1 VPFRHVRL
9 TIAIATLALGCLAAP
24 AQAAPRRA
32 LVVFAHG
39 VTAQRLAT
47 IPGASVGLLGATQG
61 RYEQVQA
68 LLDMS
73 QGTRTSF
80 NAYDPVDLPPI
91 GLARGRVEN
100 WRAVVRRAHG
110 APAEVV
116 PGLLGSALHDGA
128 AWVGPLD
135 TGAIVA
141 ADRAGRFATA
151 RRVGEALRAHPLVV
165 TDVGSTGAV
174 RRLAA
179 ARPPGTL
186 LVAIAAPPPSA
197 QRAQLLPIAIVGLG
211 GGHALTTRTTRIDGL
226 VTGIDL
232 APTVLRWLG
241 QPVPHEMVGVPIR
254 ANAHLDLGALR
265 RLEARLRVVSARRL
279 PTLAWLGALWLALA
293 LALRSRRALRI
304 GGLAVLGMLPA
315 LLAFGAFSPARKVE
329 EIGVGALALA
339 LGALTDALVPWPR
352 APVVPAAVTVV
363 AYVADLA
370 AGSPLIVRSLF
381 GPNPLFGAR
390 FYGIGNELEATLPV
404 VVLAGVAAALGDR
417 ERSRTTALAFAA
429 AGVAL
434 GVALGSGRL
443 GADVGGVITVGAG
456 TAVAVALAAPGRV
469 TARRVALVLAAP
481 VAAVV
486 ALAALDL
493 ATGGDSHFTRSVLRA
508 GDHAALG
515 DAIVRRYQLAFRVLE
530 RPVMLV
536 LAPLA
541 LVAIAVAIR
550 RRDALLAGIPG
561 APLWGAALAGAAA
574 AGVAGALFND
584 SGPLLLVF
592 AIFVAAWTALYLRAG
607 VGTGS

>member
-1 VPFRHVRL
+1 VPFRHAKL
-9 TIAIATLALGCLAAP
+9 TIALALLAPACLPAP
-24 AQAAPRRA
+24 AQAVPRRA

-39 VTAQRLAT
+39 VTAKRLASV
-47 IPGASVGLLGATQG
+47 PGASVGLLGATQG
-61 RYEQVQA
+61 RYERLQA
-68 LLDMS
+68 VLDMS

-80 NAYDPVDLPPI
+80 NAYDPVDLPVI
-91 GLARGRVEN
+91 GIGRGRIEN
-100 WRAVVRRAHG
+100 WRAVVRRARG

-116 PGLLGSALHDGA
+116 PGLLGSALRGRA
-128 AWVGPLD
+128 AWVGPPD
-135 TGAIVA
+135 PEAIVA
-141 ADRAGRFATA
+141 ADRAGRFETA
-151 RRVGEALRAHPLVV
+151 RSVAGALRDHELVV
-165 TDVGSTGAV
+165 TEVRGIGAV

-179 ARPPGTL
+179 ARPPGAL
-186 LVAIAAPPPSA
+186 LVAIAALPPSA
-197 QRAQLLPIAIVGLG
+197 HSAQLLPIATVGLG
-211 GGHALTTRTTRIDGL
+211 GGRELTTRTTRIDGL

-241 QPVPHEMVGVPIR
+241 RPVPREMVGEPMR
-254 ANAHLDLGALR
+254 ANGREDLGALR

-279 PTLAWLGALWLALA
+279 PTLAWLGVLWLAVA

-304 GGLAVLGMLPA
+304 GGLAVLWMLPS
-315 LLAFGAFSPARKVE
+315 LLAFGAFAPARAVE

-352 APVVPAAVTVV
+352 APLVPAVVTVV

-404 VVLAGVAAALGDR
+404 VVLVGVAAALGDR

-429 AGVAL
+429 AGVVL
-434 GVALGSGRL
+434 GAALGSGRL

-469 TARRVALVLAAP
+469 TTRRVALVLAAP
-481 VAAVV
+481 VAAVI
-486 ALAALDL
+486 ALAGLDL

-541 LVAIAVAIR
+541 LLAIAVAIR

-574 AGVAGALFND
+574 AGLAGALFND

-592 AIFVAAWTALYLRAG
+592 SVFVAAWTAVYLRAG
-607 VGTGS
+607 VGEGG